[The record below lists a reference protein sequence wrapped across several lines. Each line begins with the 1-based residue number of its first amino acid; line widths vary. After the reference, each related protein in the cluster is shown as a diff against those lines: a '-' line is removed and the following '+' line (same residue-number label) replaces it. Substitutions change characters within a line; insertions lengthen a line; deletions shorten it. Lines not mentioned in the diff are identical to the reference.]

1 MSLCSSVN
9 KNIPARVRAFSPSAR
24 RDRGT
29 VASKRELSVLA
40 QAQQS
45 ESNLI
50 VDSGAVGGG

>member
-1 MSLCSSVN
+1 MFFCLIKYPRSHACG
-9 KNIPARVRAFSPSAR
+9 RFSPSAR

-50 VDSGAVGGG
+50 VDSGEVGGG